1 MIKKPVLFYVVN
13 VDWFFLS
20 HRIQL
25 ALHALKMG
33 YDVFLIT
40 KNTGRKSEIE
50 KQGIKVYDMDFRR
63 SGTNPISELKLIFG
77 LVKLYR
83 KHKPILIHH
92 VTIKPN
98 IYGSIAAR
106 LSGVNPVVVNAVSGL
121 GYNFTDDRKTFF
133 QKMLLL
139 LIKFSFSYHRAN
151 FIFQNPDDASFYK
164 SLGLIRDGNNILIK
178 GAGVDENLFA
188 FEDPIEKEKLIV
200 LLPARMLF
208 DKGINEF
215 YNAAVLLK
223 DKLFGKVEFIMA
235 GDIDLQNPAGAS
247 KEQLSSMNIKGYF
260 TWVGFQQNI
269 IHLLRTS
276 DIICL
281 PSYREGIPKSLIEAM
296 AIGRPIVTTDV
307 PGCRE
312 CVENGVNGILVPP
325 KDFVSLSEALL
336 SLINNPQL
344 RLKMGKASRLKMFTD
359 MTLGKVVNKTFQFY
373 KKIQHVA

>member
-1 MIKKPVLFYVVN
+1 MVKKPVLFYVVN

-20 HRIQL
+20 HRLHL
-25 ALHALKMG
+25 ALYALKMG
-33 YDVFLIT
+33 FDVFLIT

-50 KQGIKVYDMDFRR
+50 EKGIKVFDMNFGR
-63 SGTNPISELKLIFG
+63 SGTNPLSELKLIYG

-83 KHKPILIHH
+83 KHRPTLIHH

-106 LSGVNPVVVNAVSGL
+106 LSGVNPVVVNAISGL
-121 GYNFTDDRKTFF
+121 GYNFIDGRKTIF
-133 QKMLLL
+133 QEILLVL
-139 LIKFSFSYHRAN
+139 MKFSFSYRRAN
-151 FIFQNPDDASFYK
+151 FIFQNPDDVAFYR
-164 SLGLIRDGNNILIK
+164 SIGLIRNDNNVLIK

-188 FEDPIEKEKLIV
+188 FESPIEKEKLIV

-208 DKGINEF
+208 DKGIIEF
-215 YNAAVLLK
+215 YSAAVLLK

-235 GDIDLQNPAGAS
+235 GDVDLHNPAGATQ
-247 KEQLSSMNIKGYF
+247 EQLISMNINEYF
-260 TWVGFQQNI
+260 TWIGFQHNI
-269 IHLLRTS
+269 IDLLRTA

-312 CVENGVNGILVPP
+312 CVENGVNGILVPA
-325 KDFVSLSEALL
+325 KDVVGLSDALL
-336 SLINNPQL
+336 SLINNTQL
-344 RLKMGKASRLKMFTD
+344 RVKMGEASRLKMLSE
-359 MTLGKVVNKTFQFY
+359 MTLGVVVNKTFQFY
-373 KKIQHVA
+373 KQIQSVA